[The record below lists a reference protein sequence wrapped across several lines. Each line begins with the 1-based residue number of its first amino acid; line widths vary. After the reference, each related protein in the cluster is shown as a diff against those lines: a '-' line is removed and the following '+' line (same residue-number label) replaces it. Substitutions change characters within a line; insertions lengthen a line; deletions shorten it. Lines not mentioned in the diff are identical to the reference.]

1 MLGLYVS
8 DHPLRGLERSLGAHT
23 DCSLAEL
30 RDLGSAEAPGGPAE
44 GVVRSVGGVV
54 TDLKRQYTK
63 KGELMARFVL
73 EDLEASMEVFVFPK
87 VMAEYGAMLANDA
100 IVVVR
105 GRLDLRDET
114 PKLVCM
120 EVRRPQLT
128 PVGEPK
134 ALRILL
140 PLGQLTDE
148 TVERLRGVLREH
160 PGSCPVLLH
169 VGSKVLRLPPAF
181 NVDSRNGLIG
191 ELKTLLG
198 PNAIVAA

>member
-1 MLGLYVS
+1 
-8 DHPLRGLERSLGAHT
+8 LEGSLGRHT

-30 RDLGSAEAPGGPAE
+30 RDSAALEAGGGPMAE

-54 TDLKRQYTK
+54 TELKRQYTK

-73 EDLEASMEVFVFPK
+73 EDLEASMEAFVFPR
-87 VMAEYGAMLANDA
+87 VMADYGMLLENDA

-114 PKLVCM
+114 PKVVCM
-120 EVRRPQLT
+120 EVRRPELADPGAQ
-128 PVGEPK
+128 E
-134 ALRILL
+134 LRIAL
-140 PLGQLTDE
+140 PLAQLTDDK
-148 TVERLRGVLREH
+148 VDRLRGVLREH
-160 PGSCPVLLH
+160 PGQCPVLLH
-169 VGSKVLRLPPAF
+169 VGAKVLRLPAEF
-181 NVDSRNGLIG
+181 NVDSRNGLVG